1 MFKFYL
7 LIFSMFNI
15 GEYSS
20 YANLLSPNYSPVM
33 HFLYFPVINLLVSV
47 VLAWQSII
55 KLKLKHKHLRT
66 CYGKHALVNV
76 LDNWSRANMKY
87 SVWDRQ
93 PKTRCFASEYF
104 TYQTGHKHWSDE
116 DPNKTRWEREPAPKY
131 TIMLC
136 RLIS

>member
-47 VLAWQSII
+47 VLA
-55 KLKLKHKHLRT
+55 
-66 CYGKHALVNV
+66 
-76 LDNWSRANMKY
+76 
-87 SVWDRQ
+87 
-93 PKTRCFASEYF
+93 
-104 TYQTGHKHWSDE
+104 
-116 DPNKTRWEREPAPKY
+116 
-131 TIMLC
+131 
-136 RLIS
+136 